1 VTAKAGLPRATTLLR
16 YATLWLIGA
25 SLRVTLLAVPPVIP
39 LIHQDLRLSETAI
52 GALTSLPVLL
62 LAFAAVPG
70 SLLIAR
76 TGLRRTLLL
85 GLVIVAVFGAAR
97 GTASSAT
104 VLFASTLL
112 MGVGIAVLQPVV
124 PALVKAW
131 FPSRVGVATALYT
144 NGLLIGEIL
153 GASLTLPLVG
163 PSWGRGLAVWSVVV
177 LGAAVM
183 AYVLVA
189 PVVAGAA
196 GNGRWWPNWGERRT
210 WQIGLILAANAF
222 VPDFLH
228 AGGAD
233 HAIGPCLTVLN
244 AAQLFAL
251 LPVLWIPNKVVGRR
265 RPLVVAGV
273 LGLVAIL
280 GIVVSPAT
288 FVFPAVAVIGVT
300 SAFVLTLSL
309 ALPPLLVEPEDV
321 PRLSAG
327 IFTIAYLGAV
337 AIPIMGGALWDLTG
351 LRETAFAPCAV
362 GSLLVAVLGSRAE
375 LHCDPGPGG

>member
-1 VTAKAGLPRATTLLR
+1 
-16 YATLWLIGA
+16 
-25 SLRVTLLAVPPVIP
+25 
-39 LIHQDLRLSETAI
+39 
-52 GALTSLPVLL
+52 
-62 LAFAAVPG
+62 
-70 SLLIAR
+70 
-76 TGLRRTLLL
+76 
-85 GLVIVAVFGAAR
+85 
-97 GTASSAT
+97 

-196 GNGRWWPNWGERRT
+196 GNGSRWWPSWGERRT
-210 WQIGLILAANAF
+210 WQIGLILGSSSGLYFAANAF

-244 AAQLFAL
+244 AAQLLAL
-251 LPVLWIPNKVVGRR
+251 LPVLWIPNKVVGRS

-273 LGLVAIL
+273 LGLVAVL

-375 LHCDPGPGG
+375 LNRGPGPGR

>member
-1 VTAKAGLPRATTLLR
+1 
-16 YATLWLIGA
+16 
-25 SLRVTLLAVPPVIP
+25 
-39 LIHQDLRLSETAI
+39 
-52 GALTSLPVLL
+52 
-62 LAFAAVPG
+62 
-70 SLLIAR
+70 
-76 TGLRRTLLL
+76 
-85 GLVIVAVFGAAR
+85 
-97 GTASSAT
+97 
-104 VLFASTLL
+104 
-112 MGVGIAVLQPVV
+112 M
-124 PALVKAW
+124 
-131 FPSRVGVATALYT
+131 
-144 NGLLIGEIL
+144 
-153 GASLTLPLVG
+153 
-163 PSWGRGLAVWSVVV
+163 
-177 LGAAVM
+177 
-183 AYVLVA
+183 
-189 PVVAGAA
+189 
-196 GNGRWWPNWGERRT
+196 
-210 WQIGLILAANAF
+210 
-222 VPDFLH
+222 
-228 AGGAD
+228 
-233 HAIGPCLTVLN
+233 LN